1 MRRLPPT
8 LALLATL
15 ALPGV
20 AAARSTDDAADPAP
34 IVRDGHA
41 ALRAGRY
48 AEARQRYIEASTSV
62 PDIGDWLLRRAAL
75 VTPDSA
81 ARAEL
86 YARITLPIV
95 RARLPETEARAR
107 ERAGDFRGAALR
119 YDSLGLVVD
128 AARMRLAARPGNVE
142 RRILRRELVE
152 FIAARAGSPDAQA
165 AIELLSASGLEL
177 PPDQALTVARAAA
190 RGRMAARAVALFPG
204 AFAAGIATPEDRLAY
219 GLALAQLGRHREA
232 LAAYTRVPRD
242 HPAAKEAG
250 YHRAVS
256 LARLGLADS
265 AIAVVMRLVQEA
277 DSGSAVAARGL
288 FLAGDLRWRAGD
300 SAGARRYWLEL
311 GRISP
316 DHEAAGRAGFLAA
329 LVLWESGRAA
339 EAAAEWRKV
348 QARHDGPDGLAAG
361 YWAGRAFEQL
371 GQTPVA
377 RGLWQSV
384 IAREPL
390 SYYAVTSAR
399 RLGIPSWAPP
409 AGGDQFQSYP
419 DLDNTATRLA
429 LLRALEMTEELDWER
444 TSLMTETSAP
454 PERLLALAD
463 LLRRDGQPSAAS
475 ALGRRAL
482 RAGAAGDTRTYRLIY
497 PLLHEAEL
505 RQQAAT
511 AGVDPIVVAAL
522 IRQESNWEAAARSRV
537 GALGLMQVMPATGAE
552 LARALGIKRWSA
564 DRLLDPATNIRLG
577 THYLAST
584 LRRFDGNL
592 PRALA
597 AYNAGASRVSRW
609 AMGAAADDPELFV
622 ERITF
627 TETRD
632 YVRIVQR
639 NLALYRSLYGD

>member
-1 MRRLPPT
+1 MRRFPPI

-15 ALPGV
+15 AVPGV
-20 AAARSTDDAADPAP
+20 ASARSTDDAADPAR
-34 IVRDGHA
+34 IVREGHA
-41 ALRAGRY
+41 ALRAGRD
-48 AEARQRYIEASTSV
+48 AEARRRYLEASTSV

-75 VTPDSA
+75 ATPDSA

-86 YARITLPIV
+86 YARISLPIV
-95 RARLPETEARAR
+95 RARLVETEARAR
-107 ERAGDFRGAALR
+107 ERTGDLRGAALR
-119 YDSLGLVVD
+119 FDSLGMVVD
-128 AARMRLAARPGNVE
+128 AARVRLAARPGSVE

-152 FIAARAGSPDAQA
+152 FIAARAGSPEAQA
-165 AIELLSASGLEL
+165 AIDLVTATNLEL
-177 PPDQALTVARAAA
+177 PPDQALTVARASA
-190 RGRMAARAVALFPG
+190 RGRMTARAVALFPR
-204 AFAAGIATPEDRLAY
+204 AIAAGIATDEDRLAY
-219 GLALAQLGRHREA
+219 GQALAQLGRHREA
-232 LAAYTRVPRD
+232 LSAYAKIPRGN
-242 HPAAKEAG
+242 PAATEAD
-250 YHRAVS
+250 YQRAVS
-256 LARLGLADS
+256 LARLGLPDS
-265 AIAVVMRLVQEA
+265 AMAVIRRLAAGA
-277 DSGSAVAARGL
+277 DSGSTAAPRGL

-300 SAGARRYWLEL
+300 SAGARREWLDLERTYP
-311 GRISP
+311 G
-316 DHEAAGRAGFLAA
+316 HETAGRAGFLAA
-329 LVLWESGRAA
+329 LILWENGRVA
-339 EAAAEWRKV
+339 EAAVEWQRV
-348 QARHDGPDGLAAG
+348 HARHGGPDGLAAG
-361 YWAGRAFEQL
+361 YWAGRAFERL
-371 GQTPVA
+371 GQAPQA

-384 IAREPL
+384 IARDSL

-399 RLGIPSWAPP
+399 RLEIPSWAPV
-409 AGGDQFQSYP
+409 AGGDHFQTYP
-419 DLDNTATRLA
+419 DLEDTATRLA
-429 LLRALEMTEELDWER
+429 LLRALDMNEELAWER
-444 TSLMTETSAP
+444 TDLMTATSAP

-482 RAGAAGDTRTYRLIY
+482 RAGAPADTRTYRLIY
-497 PLLHEAEL
+497 PLLHEEEV
-505 RQQAAT
+505 RQQAAA

-522 IRQESNWEAAARSRV
+522 IRQESNWEAGARSRV

-552 LARALGIKRWSA
+552 LARALGIKRWST

-597 AYNAGASRVSRW
+597 AYNAGASRVSGW
-609 AMGAAADDPELFV
+609 ATGAAAADAELFV